1 MKIWKMKINKHYPWT
16 CFHHIFYKDFINKCL
31 DVSCDEKDI
40 STLKIL
46 GKMLDEDEMMAE
58 ERKVGSKF

>member
-1 MKIWKMKINKHYPWT
+1 MDI
-16 CFHHIFYKDFINKCL
+16 FHHIFYKDFINKCL